1 MGQEDVKFRVS
12 RLAVSKRRCWL
23 FIQLN
28 RWVGHSFL
36 FRLYK
41 QTKFLSINQTLLVVF
56 SESWSHSNEPHNMPL
71 DLVYWVRSD
80 SYDNYMHMYK
90 FKLLHTAKI
99 SDSVE
104 LQSWP
109 KCAGHFFPAIVAP
122 PLRSNVGRLFGK
134 SFLSNPIA
142 WGEGGK
148 GRIWPKERLFP
159 CEKRSMVEALHS
171 ARVSH
176 ISLAKIVAVVLPK
189 CCTVSQ
195 NYWTTVSAAT
205 ICTTSIHNGYF
216 QISKTV
222 TESQFAFT
230 RANQSYARRPLR
242 GPRS

>member
-1 MGQEDVKFRVS
+1 MEMHAARHEFTG
-12 RLAVSKRRCWL
+12 CWP
-23 FIQLN
+23 
-28 RWVGHSFL
+28 VL

-90 FKLLHTAKI
+90 FKLLHTAKS

-134 SFLSNPIA
+134 SFPFEPNCVGGGWKRQNLAQRTFVSMWETIDGRGIAFCKSVPHKFGQDCSCSASKVLHRFLKLLNHSISSNNLHDIYSQWILSD
-142 WGEGGK
+142 
-148 GRIWPKERLFP
+148 L
-159 CEKRSMVEALHS
+159 
-171 ARVSH
+171 
-176 ISLAKIVAVVLPK
+176 
-189 CCTVSQ
+189 
-195 NYWTTVSAAT
+195 
-205 ICTTSIHNGYF
+205 
-216 QISKTV
+216 
-222 TESQFAFT
+222 
-230 RANQSYARRPLR
+230 
-242 GPRS
+242 

>member
-36 FRLYK
+36 FRLYE

-90 FKLLHTAKI
+90 FKLLHTAKS

-104 LQSWP
+104 LQSWL
-109 KCAGHFFPAIVAP
+109 KCVGHFFPAIFAP

-134 SFLSNPIA
+134 SFPFEPNCVGGGWKRQNLAQRTFVSMWETIDGRAIA
-142 WGEGGK
+142 WV
-148 GRIWPKERLFP
+148 R
-159 CEKRSMVEALHS
+159 
-171 ARVSH
+171 
-176 ISLAKIVAVVLPK
+176 IVAIVLLK

-195 NYWTTVSAAT
+195 NYWTTISAAT

-222 TESQFAFT
+222 TEPQFAFT
-230 RANQSYARRPLR
+230 RANQSYAGRPLR